1 MGEFDTTPGGVIG
14 VIRVL
19 SDSDDQM
26 GAKMKTQKNAW
37 TKI

>member
-1 MGEFDTTPGGVIG
+1 MGEFDTTPGG